1 MFRFF
6 SVQTLL
12 KRTAKDRPT
21 AAEAFIFC
29 SKEIFHRTA
38 SCYHGTMP
46 GSCSNRYSV
55 AAFFWSHERRYSM
68 SLWRRRWRNL
78 LSQLI
83 LSQFFVPSSIASCH
97 FKSSRLELK
106 FSRCFQT
113 LQARM
118 LTKPRSLHSN
128 CSKSAI
134 PLSSWR
140 SLNNQTLQYIYSS
153 VYSLWATGRPWKKWQ
168 VQHGIDDLLKR
179 LITKFGG
186 AALSR
191 TVEDEYVSHIYNPVR
206 PVQSL
211 KAWCGRDGKLWFFFF
226 ESVSRRRYQWIEY
239 LLLRGWWEADPK
251 QRRWGAC

>member
-1 MFRFF
+1 MFLFF
-6 SVQTLL
+6 FLFRRSWSGQPKIGQLRQRPLFFAPKKSSTELLHVTMGPCLEAVPIATL
-12 KRTAKDRPT
+12 
-21 AAEAFIFC
+21 
-29 SKEIFHRTA
+29 
-38 SCYHGTMP
+38 
-46 GSCSNRYSV
+46 
-55 AAFFWSHERRYSM
+55 AAFFWSRERRYSM

-153 VYSLWATGRPWKKWQ
+153 VYSLWATGRPWKKMAGSAW
-168 VQHGIDDLLKR
+168 HRR
-179 LITKFGG
+179 LVEKTHHEVWRC
-186 AALSR
+186 S
-191 TVEDEYVSHIYNPVR
+191 TVKNSWGWICKSH
-206 PVQSL
+206 L
-211 KAWCGRDGKLWFFFF
+211 
-226 ESVSRRRYQWIEY
+226 
-239 LLLRGWWEADPK
+239 
-251 QRRWGAC
+251 

>member
-1 MFRFF
+1 MGPCLEA
-6 SVQTLL
+6 VPIATL
-12 KRTAKDRPT
+12 
-21 AAEAFIFC
+21 
-29 SKEIFHRTA
+29 
-38 SCYHGTMP
+38 
-46 GSCSNRYSV
+46 

-106 FSRCFQT
+106 FSRFQT

-153 VYSLWATGRPWKKWQ
+153 VYSLWATGRPWKKMAGSAW
-168 VQHGIDDLLKR
+168 HRR
-179 LITKFGG
+179 LVEKTHHEVWRC
-186 AALSR
+186 S
-191 TVEDEYVSHIYNPVR
+191 TVKNSWGWICKSH
-206 PVQSL
+206 L
-211 KAWCGRDGKLWFFFF
+211 
-226 ESVSRRRYQWIEY
+226 
-239 LLLRGWWEADPK
+239 
-251 QRRWGAC
+251 